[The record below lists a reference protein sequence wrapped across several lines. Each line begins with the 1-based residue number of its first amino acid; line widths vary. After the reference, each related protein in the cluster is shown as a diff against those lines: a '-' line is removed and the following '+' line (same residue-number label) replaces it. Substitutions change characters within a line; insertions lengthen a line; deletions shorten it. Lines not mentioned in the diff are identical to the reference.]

1 MEKLIEKV
9 ENLKT
14 EIGKE
19 GIVLELTDLKNK
31 ILNDQELTCLIKKYH
46 ETLDEHL
53 KTRIIEH
60 EIFRQYK
67 EKETDLN
74 LLILKIN
81 NELKK
86 ITKKE
91 NGCL

>member
-19 GIVLELTDLKNK
+19 EVVLDLIKLK
-31 ILNDQELTCLIKKYH
+31 KEILNDEKLTSLIKKYH
-46 ETLDEHL
+46 ETLDERL
-53 KTRIIEH
+53 KSEIIEH
-60 EIFRQYK
+60 EIFRRYK

-74 LLILKIN
+74 ILILKIN

-91 NGCL
+91 HGCL